1 LVAWRRGRA
10 ERWPECGLWTC
21 GVVWERGLPEYAR
34 GGEECPPPRDPPP
47 RCCAARGRANMVK
60 AASKQ
65 SDLYGITLP
74 SVTGSI
80 ILVPSDNGEVRI
92 GETRRST

>member
-1 LVAWRRGRA
+1 
-10 ERWPECGLWTC
+10 
-21 GVVWERGLPEYAR
+21 
-34 GGEECPPPRDPPP
+34 
-47 RCCAARGRANMVK
+47 MVK

-65 SDLYGITLP
+65 SDLDGITLP

-80 ILVPSDNGEVRI
+80 IRAPSDNGEVRI